1 MSSGFIGAYDRPVQ
15 TLDRS
20 HHAPAQPLPP
30 HAADCHM
37 HVFGPFELYPLAPER
52 AYNVCE
58 APLPAHERMKQQ
70 VGLERTV
77 IVQASGHGTDNR
89 AMLAALAE
97 LGPRGRG
104 VAVVAPQTPLAELQ
118 RLHKSGVRGLR
129 LNLYTFAGRHV
140 GEPAVLLR
148 TYEHL
153 VAPLAWHMQLF
164 CNPPKLTTLAHPTE
178 RSAVPG

>member
-37 HVFGPFELYPLAPER
+37 HVFEPFELYPLAPER
-52 AYNVCE
+52 AYNVAE
-58 APLPAHERMKQQ
+58 APLAAHERMKQQ

-77 IVQASGHGTDNR
+77 FVQASGHGTDNG

-118 RLHKSGVRGLR
+118 RMHKAGVRGVR
-129 LNLYTFAGRHV
+129 LNLYTFAARHTSASSRHSA
-140 GEPAVLLR
+140 GTCSSFASRPPSSLLR
-148 TYEHL
+148 
-153 VAPLAWHMQLF
+153 APS
-164 CNPPKLTTLAHPTE
+164 
-178 RSAVPG
+178 SARAFRW